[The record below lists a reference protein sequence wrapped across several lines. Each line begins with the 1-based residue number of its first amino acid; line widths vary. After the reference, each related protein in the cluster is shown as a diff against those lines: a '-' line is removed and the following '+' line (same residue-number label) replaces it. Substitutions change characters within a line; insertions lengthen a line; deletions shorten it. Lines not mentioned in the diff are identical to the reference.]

1 MSISHNDNVIL
12 EVRRRVKENEDVNL
26 AQILDM
32 MDIGSLNELQKKEM
46 SELFNITVRELVRAI
61 QKTESRKKLFNLL
74 GAAPKNEY
82 DFVDLLLDRWKCVV
96 DFNGIFR
103 IKTDYVDETGQKLCN
118 YYDFDKQ
125 DRAGQMFL
133 RNIDPK
139 ELTFDT
145 MVKRIYK
152 VSVTE
157 LSSGYELKDIHLA
170 LDDWQRRQKNGL
182 VATISSLV
190 SYDARAKDSGAEE
203 WDRFVA
209 ALTDCNVIETRYVLQ
224 HFVWQVKRKMTGLP
238 VTDHMMPVLYGKQG
252 SGKSSAVRQLLEP
265 IRDFAAYTDFKSITD
280 ERNHELWANYVLVFD
295 EMGHS
300 TTANIEIIKQK
311 ITSDQFNGRVMHS
324 NSTTVIQNKTT
335 SIGTSNRDLSRMI
348 FDDTG
353 MRRFFQIDCRHPIDW
368 AALNAIDYQLLWQ
381 SIDETQ
387 ASNLQMNPQV
397 FKQVQSIQN
406 EKRQVTLIEQ
416 FLESFMGSRTYQ
428 KIGASELYEE
438 FQQFEKMN
446 QPRNEMSSTKFGRDL
461 PDIARMIPGLT
472 VNKLKTRGGI
482 VYEFVKT

>member
-1 MSISHNDNVIL
+1 MTHNDNVIL
-12 EVRRRVKENEDVNL
+12 EVRKRIKSNEDVSL
-26 AQILDM
+26 PQILDM
-32 MDIGSLNELQKKEM
+32 MDTSALNDAQKKEM
-46 SELFNITVRELVRAI
+46 SELFSISVRELVRAV
-61 QKTESRKKLFNLL
+61 QKTEARKKLYNLL
-74 GAAPKNEY
+74 GSAPKNEY

-103 IKTDYVDETGQKLCN
+103 IKTDYVDESGQTLCN
-118 YYDFDKQ
+118 YYDFDQQ
-125 DRAGQMFL
+125 DRSAQMFL

-152 VSVTE
+152 VNVTE

-182 VATISSLV
+182 VAAISSLV
-190 SYDARAKDSGAEE
+190 SYDKRASESGAAE
-203 WDRFVA
+203 WDRFIG
-209 ALTDCNVIETRYVLQ
+209 ALTDRNVQESRYVLQ
-224 HFVWQVKRKMTGLP
+224 HFVWQVKRKMSGLP

-265 IRDFAAYTDFKSITD
+265 IKDFAAYTDFKSITD

-353 MRRFFQIDCRHPIDW
+353 MRRFFQIDCRNPIDW
-368 AALNAIDYQLLWQ
+368 AALNSINYELLWQ
-381 SIDETQ
+381 SIDEAR

-397 FKQVQSIQN
+397 FQQVQTIQN

-416 FLESFMGSRTYQ
+416 FLESFMDTRNYR

-438 FQQFEKMN
+438 FQHFEKMN

-472 VNKLKTRGGI
+472 VNKLKTRGGT
-482 VYEFVKT
+482 VYEFIKV